1 MSSQWYS
8 IFLGLL
14 ASLVSSLLHAEQSD
28 ETALMQLRANHPIT
42 GLFGLPVV
50 ASRPVQSHEL
60 LLSLEHS
67 NQFMGGNSTRESLLL
82 DGETSLLTLHHKQRF
97 GSCVQLEAVVP
108 FIQHSGGTFDSA
120 IDDWHR
126 VLGLPDAQRSEAPF
140 DVLSYRYSD
149 ENGDVFNLDRAE
161 SGIGDI
167 QLSLQRFLGCFATA
181 DSTALE
187 SIARVGIK
195 IPTGSSS
202 ELRGS
207 GAFDAYIDW
216 QSPVF
221 TNGGRLRGGFAIGA
235 LLAGQSDLFS
245 NQNSI
250 IGYGSFGAQFM
261 FSSRVRL
268 LMQMDWNTAFFN
280 SQLRELG
287 DPAIALTG
295 GIRIIGP
302 SDQSFEFS
310 ISEDVSIDTTPDIV
324 ARFSWAYRPSG
335 GR

>member
-1 MSSQWYS
+1 
-8 IFLGLL
+8 
-14 ASLVSSLLHAEQSD
+14 
-28 ETALMQLRANHPIT
+28 
-42 GLFGLPVV
+42 
-50 ASRPVQSHEL
+50 
-60 LLSLEHS
+60 
-67 NQFMGGNSTRESLLL
+67 LL

-108 FIQHSGGTFDSA
+108 FIQHSGGTFDST
-120 IDDWHR
+120 IDKWHR
-126 VLGLPDAQRSEAPF
+126 FFGLPDAQRSEAPF
-140 DVLSYRYSD
+140 DALRYQYVNED
-149 ENGDVFNLDRAE
+149 GDVFNLDRAE

-167 QLSLQRFLGCFATA
+167 QLSLQRFQGCFATA

-221 TNGGRLRGGFAIGA
+221 SNGKRLRAGFTIGA

-250 IGYGSFGAQFM
+250 VGYGSIGTQFV
-261 FSSRVRL
+261 FNSRVKRQVSGL
-268 LMQMDWNTAFFN
+268 LDPQIRALN
-280 SQLRELG
+280 S
-287 DPAIALTG
+287 
-295 GIRIIGP
+295 
-302 SDQSFEFS
+302 
-310 ISEDVSIDTTPDIV
+310 V
-324 ARFSWAYRPSG
+324 
-335 GR
+335 

>member
-1 MSSQWYS
+1 MSSKRYS
-8 IFLGLL
+8 SVFGLL
-14 ASLVSSLLHAEQSD
+14 ASLLSSFLYAEQSD
-28 ETALMQLRANHPIT
+28 ETALMQ
-42 GLFGLPVV
+42 
-50 ASRPVQSHEL
+50 VQSHEL
-60 LLSLEHS
+60 LVSLEHS
-67 NQFMGGNSTRESLLL
+67 NQFMGGNSSEESLLL

-126 VLGLPDAQRSEAPF
+126 FFGLPDAQRGEAPF
-140 DVLSYRYSD
+140 DALSYRYTD
-149 ENGDVFNLDRAE
+149 GNGDVFNLERPE

-167 QLSLQRFLGCFATA
+167 QLSLQRFQGCFATA

-195 IPTGSSS
+195 LPTGSTS

-207 GAFDAYIDW
+207 GNFDAYVDW

-221 TNGGRLRGGFAIGA
+221 SNGKRLRGGFTIGA
-235 LLAGQSDLFS
+235 LLVGQSDLFS
-245 NQNSI
+245 NQLSVV
-250 IGYGSFGAQFM
+250 GYGSVGGQFVLHN
-261 FSSRVRL
+261 RIRL
-268 LMQMDWNTAFFN
+268 LMQLDWNTPFFN

-287 DPAIALTG
+287 NPAFSLSA

-302 SDQSFEFS
+302 ADQSFEFS
-310 ISEDVSIDTTPDIV
+310 ISEDASIDTTPDIV
-324 ARFSWAYRPSG
+324 ARLSWTYRPSG